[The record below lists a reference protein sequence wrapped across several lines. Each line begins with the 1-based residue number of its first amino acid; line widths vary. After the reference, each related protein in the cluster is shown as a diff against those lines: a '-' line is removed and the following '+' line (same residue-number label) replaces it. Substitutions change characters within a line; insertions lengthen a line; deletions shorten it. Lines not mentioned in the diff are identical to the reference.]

1 MSESGRDYQDRLLGG
16 LPEQLSEQVPRQA
29 YRELSGQWR
38 IGRVLAAGYLDDL
51 ADLPLDVLRSRRGEA
66 IAEETDLSY
75 LRRVLHG
82 RIDILAAE
90 LSRRA
95 NPAQGPLV
103 AKLVHILADDTS
115 ARTSSARHLPID
127 GAGAGDYRLR
137 MEAALDEMA
146 VPDLASYPEAALLDV
161 ARRLRDYEA
170 EVSELRR
177 KIHEIVDRC
186 ATELG
191 RRYREGEA
199 AVDDLLAAQEPL
211 N

>member
-1 MSESGRDYQDRLLGG
+1 MSESGRDYEKGQPADLAAN
-16 LPEQLSEQVPRQA
+16 LP
-29 YRELSGQWR
+29 GQWR
-38 IGRVLAAGYLDDL
+38 IARVLAAGSGGDL
-51 ADLPLDVLRSRRGEA
+51 SALPLDLLRSRRGEA

-75 LRRVLHG
+75 LRRMLHG

-95 NPAQGPLV
+95 NPAQGSLV
-103 AKLVHILADDTS
+103 AKLAQILADDTS

-127 GAGAGDYRLR
+127 GASAGDYRLR

-146 VPDLASYPEAALLDV
+146 LPDLGNYPEAALLE
-161 ARRLRDYEA
+161 AAGRLRDCES
-170 EVSELRR
+170 EVSDLRR
-177 KIHEIVDRC
+177 RVHAIVDRY
-186 ATELG
+186 AIELG

-211 N
+211 S

>member
-1 MSESGRDYQDRLLGG
+1 MSEE
-16 LPEQLSEQVPRQA
+16 LPR
-29 YRELSGQWR
+29 QWR
-38 IGRVLAAGYLDDL
+38 IGRVLAADYLDEL
-51 ADLPLDVLRSRRGEA
+51 SDLPLDELRSRRGEA

-75 LRRVLHG
+75 LRRMLHG

-90 LSRRA
+90 LARRA
-95 NPAQGPLV
+95 NPAQGALV
-103 AKLVHILADDTS
+103 ARLGRILADDAS
-115 ARTSSARHLPID
+115 ARPSSARHLPMD
-127 GAGAGDYRLR
+127 GAGGGAGDYRLR
-137 MEAALDEMA
+137 MESALDEAA
-146 VPDLASYPEAALLDV
+146 VLDLGGSPEPVLLDV
-161 ARRLRDYEA
+161 ARRLRDYET

-211 N
+211 T